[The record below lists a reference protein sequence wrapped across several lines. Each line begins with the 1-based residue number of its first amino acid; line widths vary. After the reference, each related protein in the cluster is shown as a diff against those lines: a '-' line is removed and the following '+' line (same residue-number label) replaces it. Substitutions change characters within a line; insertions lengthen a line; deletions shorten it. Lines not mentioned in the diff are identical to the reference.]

1 MKGQKGY
8 AMAQAIP
15 SARLPSLL
23 GIWRVLRRWHQLA
36 RERRQLAAL
45 DMAALK
51 DLGLTRADVM
61 QESERP
67 FWDDPLR
74 K

>member
-1 MKGQKGY
+1 MNSQKGY

-15 SARLPSLL
+15 SGRLPSVA
-23 GIWRVLRRWHQLA
+23 GIWRVLRRWQQLA